1 MISTGSEVSLAL
13 EAREKLQSEG
23 VPTRVVS
30 LPCFEL
36 FEEQSKEYREAVL
49 PSAVTARLSIEA
61 GVSQGWER
69 YVGTAGATI
78 SLERFGASAPGDV
91 ALREL
96 GFNLENVTKQARALL
111 SGK

>member
-1 MISTGSEVSLAL
+1 
-13 EAREKLQSEG
+13 
-23 VPTRVVS
+23 
-30 LPCFEL
+30 
-36 FEEQSKEYREAVL
+36 
-49 PSAVTARLSIEA
+49 
-61 GVSQGWER
+61 
-69 YVGTAGATI
+69 VGTAGATI